1 MGPAGRQFGALIWK
15 NWLCRLRHPVLSL
28 AEFFWPCILFM
39 ILTVLRFQEPPRHRD
54 NCFLQPRDLPS
65 RGVFPFVQG
74 LLCNTGSTCR
84 NQSYEGAMEHHSRSS
99 RFWAAAGRPGK
110 VNDLAFLE
118 EVRELSEEVYDMVDK
133 AKILQELWAGRS
145 KGPDSSHGSSFLAMD
160 LNKTEE
166 VISKLEKLHQQ
177 PHIWNFLRLLP
188 RLYAHDTGVADRIR
202 TGIRLLQAALNS
214 LATLEDLD
222 WLPLDHRFST
232 ISEIALN
239 VTVSMLTF
247 LQERGV
253 ATPDLGYTLS
263 LKRLVWDPQ
272 KVQADLKSRFGFD
285 DLHAEQILNY
295 SAELQEIPTDGTLER
310 MVCSVLSRTSEDEAG
325 QEGHPGDCHPRWSAA
340 TDYLVHA
347 VSWLQVYKQV
357 FDQWQKGSLLQKV
370 LEGAARSLE
379 ALGNRFVEETEP
391 RKVLEALHTLLL
403 ILSDG
408 LAADDP
414 SGDHSSP
421 KTLLYLQK
429 LENVLRNLPPWPART
444 RLLPLYGA
452 LRNAIAQHLRFVQEV
467 LVCLERSANSSKLG
481 GPDHPKLEKGEFF
494 WELKQLLMKDTA
506 DRCLNASLSGREA
519 FLCPGVWEGLGGL
532 TCPQD
537 SFNKSSVLNKLLRSA
552 EDADR
557 LLRELIAGLTDTPVS
572 VPGGFLGWQ
581 EVETQLADMGL
592 SCTRLFRV
600 LGAAGSPGNSDLAGD
615 CEDQLLAAAVFHSL
629 EQVQL
634 SLEETSYWK
643 AFEGFIRKTCELVRY
658 VNAPESVQNGLSA
671 FSEESPCYEENMDWE
686 IITDNYF
693 DFLSNL
699 LKSPAASVARIL
711 NSSKELLLMEKRLHS
726 PEDEQMHFFLSL
738 VGFLEKLLPS
748 PFDSSRVPKSRDRP
762 SPTETLLNRSHLWVN
777 HSRSLER
784 DPSALDTQ
792 KLLELGRAVVSRAQA
807 LERLWTE
814 KESNDILT
822 FMELVLSEMNPKLL
836 ELWTDGISK
845 GERDT
850 LETLTTGLNFSV
862 PEDERVLSK
871 SFNFSQLFHSDWP
884 PSPSVKMDFVHLCE
898 TVLRSLYEF
907 GFLRQGQ
914 VSEALDVVCAL
925 RNLSERFSALPEPE
939 KREVA
944 KILTQLYLSVFQ
956 DKDSALLLQ
965 IYSSWFQSMSEFL
978 SIQGTDS
985 LLPSLAQISKH
996 ILDIIKQF
1004 HFQNIS
1010 EAFAFL
1016 YETTGVLEGISE
1028 GSYCQ
1033 QLLSFFNYLELQAQS
1048 LVSTQGPELE
1058 VIHATLTGLKQLL
1071 VANEDFRISF
1081 FQYMS
1086 QFFNGSG
1093 EALLG
1098 NECFALDSK
1107 NVSSMNYSTDRG
1119 SSFILPWA
1127 QILSNLSAN
1136 GSVFNEL
1143 MAVRCTVSWLQMW
1156 TDIWGSISQIFKFG
1170 VNIFT
1175 PLHDGLTQLLDEL
1188 EGDVKVSKSCQRMF
1202 PTHHPARLI
1211 LNLFKNVTQA
1221 DGFHDWD
1228 EFLSLRDLWVVVGDA
1243 LVSVKSLNPDQ
1254 VEKSLFT
1261 METALSQLKTFPLN
1275 TNASREF
1282 LYSLLD
1288 VFMELSDTSEYI
1300 DRDVQLLNHFLANNL
1315 TNHGVKFESVINE
1328 LRETMLLL
1336 RNVTRDQDLLS
1347 CANIFQNVTEFI
1359 LEDGLLYVNIS
1370 QRTLHIL
1377 ALLNSTFSSEDTI
1390 SRRKGCVAWVDI
1402 MNHLYMMYNSSVS
1415 QGYPRG
1421 IWKSF
1426 RDVENKIN
1434 STLKLVTGMLNIK
1447 DPHCLFNTS
1456 DPDCVNTVLKN
1467 VTDFLN
1473 VILTEVFEEE
1483 KVPKLEIL
1491 LTLLNDST
1499 DQVRMII
1506 NNLTR
1511 DFDFVSQSHWKRFTG
1526 FVLRPIEMSDDLPS
1540 RFKNLWL
1547 HLVALGKEVQK
1558 LMKAVSTHILES
1570 DSSSTSEKLFNV
1582 FATSLKEKDVN
1593 SLGNSLYQ
1601 LASYLAFNFSYDL
1614 QHPPQMSPHKIM
1626 KAVGLGIQLMRD
1638 VFNSLTPSVL
1648 HNIPRDAGNSQV
1660 FKKVTSLLRTLKK
1673 PDIDLLVDQ
1682 LVQMSEALTD
1692 FFKNVSRLG
1701 PGRLGANLL
1710 VGLLEK
1716 FVDSSHSWNVNHLLK
1731 LSRLFPKD
1739 DVNAVV
1745 DAYYV
1750 LPHAVKL
1757 LQRGVDKNITEILE
1771 DVYKFTVL
1779 HGISISNITKE
1790 DFAIVIKTLLDTV
1803 ELISDKPAILSEA
1816 LTCLPVVWCW
1826 NHTTSGSRQDPKVE
1840 ACKSHE
1846 LTSSS
1851 FYSKVARVL
1860 DLLHLSPVGGGLQC
1874 SDEGSQEEIS
1884 RTMVCVIH
1892 ELVDWTSIFLELS
1905 EVFHVQT
1912 SLVKTMREFWHKV
1925 LPFVPSSGNQSN
1937 GGISEV
1943 CPNGPLKQV
1952 ASQIIATLKS
1962 VSFTKVAPDEKIL
1975 DTLANLS
1982 KILNI
1987 NEGTEASVQ
1996 NKISLNLERIMKLP
2010 SGDQH
2015 LENGAHSVDS
2025 PFVMFLDANVTDSG
2039 LEAPSS
2045 FAKTSEATYNSSYFE
2060 ELWLEVEQ
2068 IMRELSHDFPIRH
2081 LLSEINK
2088 EIQMISSETVQNI
2101 TLQLARVFE
2110 SLGSL
2115 SLKTSE
2121 IIEDFLLGMKNWL
2134 HKRANK
2140 DDSRMIETLFL
2151 LTANENAT
2159 DDTALWI
2166 KDFATFLGFLKAIS
2180 REGDLDVAHLT
2191 QLLSQEQLTNLSL
2204 VQFLFESVL
2213 INSISKLAGSS
2224 LEAASNSSDTDLQI
2238 TNFLNLTL
2246 NQTPSGNGAG
2256 IILPPRSAVD
2266 FMEQLLQMFF
2276 SFLLEENSE
2285 NRLSLLLKA
2294 FHKDIAAEMSFVPKD
2309 KILEILSLDQ
2319 FLTILKDDR
2328 LMSIFSSLKDAIHQ
2342 LIQRPFILDNG
2353 QFHFDIHRGL
2363 KFMRD
2368 LFSAL
2373 PRETSGTNKSE
2384 DNLEFLTVVSHL
2396 LRHGNSSEDLFQLNH
2411 DLRSALQL
2419 VRETSTELAR
2429 LMDALTHSPHRG
2441 FRNVYPALREVI
2453 LANLTGLLSFIN
2465 NSFPLR
2471 NRTTLEMTKRFLG
2484 VLSRAGGKSGAPEPL
2499 LEMTD
2504 TVTLL
2509 VRDIADM
2516 RDLASWVNS
2525 AVELVRLA
2533 QKVSR
2538 KVATIFEAHFIS
2550 SANDTGKFF
2559 DSLYSVLQQSVR
2571 NAVNEI
2577 TTLKNVDRFLSEKI
2591 NNLLTL
2597 FLDLAFG
2604 MTGVTPNISQD
2615 SDIVNTSSSTFSH
2628 VNQSKDFSDISE
2640 EIAEFLT
2647 SVKINLGA
2655 MELLLV
2661 AFNNATQIF
2670 SMDSVNLWEE
2680 ILDCFVPISSII
2692 NQIDFL
2698 HPRPLPTHCCSQGTK
2713 WERTQEV
2720 ILFLDEMLSRDS
2732 TEIGTSLR
2740 MAIDLTLEALW
2751 SNLEKD
2757 NRSVFNLLLTL
2768 VQHPDDLLKA
2778 IETAGEVSG
2787 GTGDLSEALFSNAS
2801 LIPNVTR
2808 QQLEQSV
2815 QIVLRRIALLRKE
2828 FPLNNSQW
2836 VDSTRTL
2843 FQPIFESFINAATGK
2858 NTTSGKEESIE
2869 EVTADFPHILKPLSS
2884 FEKYLKELIALMECW
2899 QEVPLMDQSVA
2910 MCRIFQQP
2918 WKPPEAVA
2926 TLQKVTMLA
2935 LHLFL
2940 IFAENPSLTKD
2951 VMCAALSCQR
2961 GGAWR
2966 VLSPA
2971 LQAAA
2976 LAHGHYQEIEETWSS
2991 PLQLDCESL
3000 SRNLSST
3007 LANFK
3012 TSLEHATDQDCEC
3025 EPVLDLAQQRVHTL
3039 AQSLE
3044 ETWLSGNP
3052 VMAFLRNF
3060 TVTED
3065 VRVKDVMQNVSK
3077 LTRELQ
3083 SSIHVSNE
3091 TIHSVLEASISHS
3104 QVLWSILAVAL
3115 SGRCDLDALRLLLAF
3130 PEDGKSGSAVRE
3142 VCALPGPEVYSL
3154 IVSMSQNLNLRSFIY
3169 KTLMPL
3175 EASRVLSSLLDVVS
3189 RLSHLLAKAG
3199 HVLEYLPEFLRV
3211 NKITALLDMPDF
3223 QQDPQNGQAR
3233 SSAFG
3238 SFQSVMKKLCKE
3250 PASFFS
3256 TSNSFI
3262 NLPRVNELL
3271 GGDKEKFNIPE
3282 DSTPFCLNLYQEI
3295 LQSPNG
3301 ALVWSFLK
3309 PVLHGKILYTP
3320 NTPEINEIIGK
3331 ANYTFHFVDKLKTLT
3346 ETLLEVSSVFQ
3357 SGGSGQML
3365 SKLQA
3370 ALRNK
3375 FIRNFVESQLH
3386 IDVDKLMEKLQ
3397 TYGVKLD
3404 ELFAHGDTGHLR
3416 VLGRVLVNLSSCVVL
3431 NRFQALE
3438 SVASLESRARELMQQ
3453 NDFLASVIFN
3463 SSLGSGDLGTPS
3475 LRPPP
3480 HVTYTIRT
3488 SVLHSMRTD
3497 LVKNP
3502 FWKFHPQSLPA
3513 DVFKYNYIFVPLQ
3526 DMIERAII
3534 SVQTG
3539 QEAEEPAT
3547 QTQAMPYPCHTRDLF
3562 LNNVGFFFPLIMMLT
3577 WMVSVAS
3584 MVRKLVY
3591 EREIQIEEY
3600 VRMMGVH
3607 PTIFFLAWFL
3617 ENMAMLAVSS
3627 AALAVVLKVS
3637 GIFAH
3642 SNACIIFLFL
3652 LDFAVSVVM
3661 LSYFLST
3668 FFSQANTAALCTS
3681 LVYMISFLPYIVLLV
3696 LRNQLSV
3703 VIQTFLCL
3711 LSTTAFG
3718 QGVFFVT
3725 FLEGQEAGIQWN
3737 NMYQPLEQ
3745 TGVTFGWV
3753 SWMILFD
3760 SGLYFVCGWYLNNL
3774 LPGTFGLRKPWYFP
3788 FTASYWRNL
3797 GGFVAK
3803 RPHAPSSNL
3812 SFSSENFDDKG
3823 SSLQIGE
3830 GKPGG
3835 PPGVALLSVTKEY
3848 ECHKAAVRD
3857 LTLTFHRG
3865 QITALL
3871 GTNGA
3876 GKTTVISMLT
3886 GLHPPT
3892 SGTITVNGRN
3902 LQTDL
3907 SAIRRELGVCPQRDV
3922 LFDNLTVL
3930 EHLVLFASIKAPQW
3944 TRKELCQQVN
3954 RTLRDVELTLHRHK
3968 QTRVLSGGMKRKL
3981 AIGIAFI
3988 GASGT
3993 VVLDEPT
4000 SGVDPCSRRSIW
4012 DILLK
4017 YREGRTIIFTTHH
4030 LDEAEALGDRVA
4042 LLQHGRLRCCGP
4054 PFCLTQA
4061 YGQGLS
4067 LTLSK
4072 QPSALETDDLKH
4084 VARATSLIQTYIP
4097 QAFLKDSSGAE
4108 LVYGI
4113 PKDADRACFKG
4124 LFQTLEQNL
4133 DHLHLTGFGIS
4144 DATLEEVFLTL
4155 LQGSKKQSDAALGAS
4170 VEPRD
4175 HGPPEHCGAPSG
4187 IPRPPW
4193 PLVQAGA
4200 LLVKRFQHTRRAW
4213 KSSLSD
4219 LLLPVLFVALA
4230 MGLFM
4235 VRPLAIEYPPLKLTP
4250 GHYDTAETYFFSS
4263 GAEDQELIHVLL
4275 RAFADED
4282 PLCDGLNPNLHPDPK
4297 NSSCWRVDPPSHPQV
4312 QDSCTCLTCP
4322 NRSAG
4327 APYLTNRLGH
4337 TLLNLSAF
4345 RLEEYLL
4352 VPSEKSRLGGWSFG
4366 VRIPDQV
4373 QGADANTSEG
4383 NSVAKVWYS
4392 QKGFH
4397 SLPSYLNHLN
4407 NLILWTHLPP
4417 AADWR
4422 QYGVT
4427 LYSHPYGG
4435 ALLNEDKIMESIRQC
4450 GVALCI
4456 VLGFSILSAS
4466 IGSSVVRDRV
4476 TGAKRLQHIS
4486 GLGYRTYWLANFLYD
4501 MIFYLVSVGLCVTVI
4516 AAFQLTAFTFRKNLA
4531 ATALLLGLFGY
4542 ATLPWMY
4549 LMSRIFSSS
4558 DVAFI
4563 SYVSLNFIFG
4573 LCTLLMTIMPRL
4585 LAIISKAQS
4594 LQNIYDVL
4602 KWVFAVFPQFCLGQ
4616 GLIELCYNQLKYDLT
4631 HSFGVDS
4638 YVSPFEMNFL
4648 GWTFVQLASQGTVL
4662 LILRVLLHWDLLQ
4675 RPRGHAAIQGTVTS
4689 SKDIDVEREQIR
4701 VLKGRTSE
4709 DLLVLCNLSKSY
4721 GGFFRKTTAVQDI
4734 SVGIRRGECF
4744 GLLGVNGAGK
4754 STTFKMLNGD
4764 TPPTSGHVVARTP
4777 TGETVDLS
4785 LAGAAGVRMGY
4796 CPQQDALDEFLTGW
4810 EHLRYYC
4817 TLRGV
4822 PNSCISQVAG
4832 DLVRR
4837 LHLEAHV
4844 DKLVATYS
4852 GGTKRKLSTALALLG
4867 RPDLLLLDEPSSGM
4881 DPCSKRFLW
4890 DAIRQE
4896 VRQGCAVVLTSHSME
4911 ECQALCTRLAIMVNG
4926 SFRCLGSP
4934 QHLKSRFGDGYTVKI
4949 WLCKETSPHSVVSDC
4964 LKLHFPGIQFKG
4976 QRLNLLEY
4984 HVPKQWECLADL
4996 FRVLEGNKT
5005 FLSIQRYSINQTTL
5019 EQVFINFVTEQQ
5031 KASPCTRAPS
5041 TGCHQPDHLPI

>member
-84 NQSYEGAMEHHSRSS
+84 NQSYEGATEHHSRSS

-118 EVRELSEEVYDMVDK
+118 EVRELAEEVYDVMDK

-145 KGPDSSHGSSFLAMD
+145 KGPDSPHGSSFLAID

-247 LQERGV
+247 LQEQGA

-263 LKRLVWDPQ
+263 LKKLVWDPQ

-295 SAELQEIPTDGTLER
+295 SVELQEIPTDGTLER

-379 ALGNRFVEETEP
+379 ALGDQFVEETEP

-421 KTLLYLQK
+421 KTHSFQPEEVGNPAAHACSGHRGCRLYRQD
-429 LENVLRNLPPWPART
+429 
-444 RLLPLYGA
+444 LLPQGDEM
-452 LRNAIAQHLRFVQEV
+452 R
-467 LVCLERSANSSKLG
+467 ERLAG
-481 GPDHPKLEKGEFF
+481 
-494 WELKQLLMKDTA
+494 
-506 DRCLNASLSGREA
+506 
-519 FLCPGVWEGLGGL
+519 
-532 TCPQD
+532 
-537 SFNKSSVLNKLLRSA
+537 
-552 EDADR
+552 DR

-600 LGAAGSPGNSDLAGD
+600 LGAAGSPGNNDFAGD

-699 LKSPAASVARIL
+699 LKSPAASIARIL

-738 VGFLEKLLPS
+738 VGFLEKLLPN
-748 PFDSSRVPKSRDRP
+748 PFDSPRVPKSRDRP
-762 SPTETLLNRSHLWVN
+762 SPTKTLLNTSHLWVN

-792 KLLELGRAVVSRAQA
+792 KLLELGKAVIARAQA

-814 KESNDILT
+814 KESHDILR

-898 TVLRSLYEF
+898 TVLSSLYEF

-1033 QLLSFFNYLELQAQS
+1033 QLLSFFNYLELQARS

-1086 QFFNGSG
+1086 QFFNGSV

-1107 NVSSMNYSTDRG
+1107 NVSSVNYSTDRG

-1300 DRDVQLLNHFLANNL
+1300 DRDVQLLNHFLSNNL
-1315 TNHGVKFESVINE
+1315 TNHGMKFESVIKE

-1336 RNVTRDQDLLS
+1336 RNVSRDQDLLS

-1377 ALLNSTFSSEDTI
+1377 AMLNSTFSSEDTS

-1447 DPHCLFNTS
+1447 DPHCSFNMS

-1526 FVLRPIEMSDDLPS
+1526 FVLRPKEMSDDLPS

-1614 QHPPQMSPHKIM
+1614 QHPPQMSPHKIT

-1682 LVQMSEALTD
+1682 LVQMNEALTD

-1790 DFAIVIKTLLDTV
+1790 DFAIVLKTLLDTV

-1840 ACKSHE
+1840 ACRSHE

-1851 FYSKVARVL
+1851 FYRKVARVL

-1937 GGISEV
+1937 GGISEL
-1943 CPNGPLKQV
+1943 CPHGPLKQV

-2010 SGDQH
+2010 SGDRH

-2039 LEAPSS
+2039 LEAPS
-2045 FAKTSEATYNSSYFE
+2045 FTKTSEVTYNSSYFE

-2068 IMRELSHDFPIRH
+2068 IMTELSHDFPIRH
-2081 LLSEINK
+2081 LVSEINK
-2088 EIQMISSETVQNI
+2088 EIQMINSETVHNI

-2140 DDSRMIETLFL
+2140 HDSRMIETLFL
-2151 LTANENAT
+2151 LTANKNAT

-2238 TNFLNLTL
+2238 TNFINLTL

-2266 FMEQLLQMFF
+2266 FMEQLLQTFF

-2328 LMSIFSSLKDAIHQ
+2328 LMSIFSSLKDAIHH

-2384 DNLEFLTVVSHL
+2384 DNLEFLMVVSHL

-2484 VLSRAGGKSGAPEPL
+2484 VLSRAGGGSGAPEPL

-2504 TVTLL
+2504 TMTLL

-2516 RDLASWVNS
+2516 RDLASSVNS

-2550 SANDTGKFF
+2550 SANDTVKFF

-2577 TTLKNVDRFLSEKI
+2577 MTLKNVDRFPSEKI
-2591 NNLLTL
+2591 NNLLTP

-2670 SMDSVNLWEE
+2670 HMDSVNLWEE

-2698 HPRPLPTHCCSQGTK
+2698 HPRPLPTHCCPQGTK

-2732 TEIGTSLR
+2732 TEIGTYLR

-2815 QIVLRRIALLRKE
+2815 QIMLRRIALLRKE

-2836 VDSTRTL
+2836 VDSMRTL

-2869 EVTADFPHILKPLSS
+2869 EVMADFPYILKPLSS
-2884 FEKYLKELIALMECW
+2884 FEKYLKELIALTECW

-2918 WKPPEAVA
+2918 RKPPEAVA

-2940 IFAENPSLTKD
+2940 ILAGGLFL
-2951 VMCAALSCQR
+2951 ALCRRSGFGCLR
-2961 GGAWR
+2961 DG
-2966 VLSPA
+2966 
-2971 LQAAA
+2971 
-2976 LAHGHYQEIEETWSS
+2976 
-2991 PLQLDCESL
+2991 
-3000 SRNLSST
+3000 
-3007 LANFK
+3007 
-3012 TSLEHATDQDCEC
+3012 
-3025 EPVLDLAQQRVHTL
+3025 L

-3175 EASRVLSSLLDVVS
+3175 EASRVLSSLLDVLS

-3211 NKITALLDMPDF
+3211 NKITALLDTPDF

-3256 TSNSFI
+3256 GSNSFI

-3331 ANYTFHFVDKLKTLT
+3331 ANYTFHFLDKLKTLT

-3397 TYGVKLD
+3397 TYGV
-3404 ELFAHGDTGHLR
+3404 
-3416 VLGRVLVNLSSCVVL
+3416 
-3431 NRFQALE
+3431 
-3438 SVASLESRARELMQQ
+3438 
-3453 NDFLASVIFN
+3453 IFN
-3463 SSLGSGDLGTPS
+3463 SSLGSRDLGTPS

-3502 FWKFHPQSLPA
+3502 FWKFHPQNLPA

-3607 PTIFFLAWFL
+3607 PTILFLAWFL
-3617 ENMAMLAVSS
+3617 ENMAMLAISS
-3627 AALAVVLKVS
+3627 AALAIILKVS

-3703 VIQTFLCL
+3703 VIQTFL
-3711 LSTTAFG
+3711 
-3718 QGVFFVT
+3718 VR
-3725 FLEGQEAGIQWN
+3725 IQWN

-3797 GGFVAK
+3797 GGFLAK

-3823 SSLQIGE
+3823 SSLPIGE

-3848 ECHKAAVRD
+3848 ERHKAAVRD

-3865 QITALL
+3865 QITVLL

-3954 RTLRDVELTLHRHK
+3954 RTLRDVELTPHRHK

-4072 QPSALETDDLKH
+4072 QPSAPETDDLKH
-4084 VARATSLIQTYIP
+4084 VTRATSLIQTYIP
-4097 QAFLKDSSGAE
+4097 QAFLRDSSGAE

-4155 LQGSKKQSDAALGAS
+4155 LQGSKKQSDAALGAG

-4175 HGPPEHCGAPSG
+4175 HGPPEHCKDHFGNLG
-4187 IPRPPW
+4187 RPATQNVSIT
-4193 PLVQAGA
+4193 LAQAGA

-4213 KSSLSD
+4213 RSSLSD

-4235 VRPLAIEYPPLKLTP
+4235 VRPLAIDYPPLKLTP

-4263 GAEDQELIHVLL
+4263 GTEDQELIHVLL

-4282 PLCDGLNPNLHPDPK
+4282 PLCDDAPKK
-4297 NSSCWRVDPPSHPQV
+4297 NSSCWRVDPSSHPQV
-4312 QDSCTCLTCP
+4312 QDSCTCLTCL

-4327 APYLTNRLGH
+4327 APYLTNHLGH

-4345 RLEEYLL
+4345 HLEEYLL

-4501 MIFYLVSVGLCVTVI
+4501 MCSLEP
-4516 AAFQLTAFTFRKNLA
+4516 RK
-4531 ATALLLGLFGY
+4531 Y

-4602 KWVFAVFPQFCLGQ
+4602 KWVFIVFPQFCLGQ
-4616 GLIELCYNQLKYDLT
+4616 GLIELCYNQIKYDLT

-4675 RPRGHAAIQGTVTS
+4675 RPRGHAAIQGTVTF
-4689 SKDIDVEREQIR
+4689 SKDVDVEREQIR

-4721 GGFFRKTTAVQDI
+4721 GGFFKKTTAVQDI
-4734 SVGIRRGECF
+4734 SMGIRRGECF

-4785 LAGAAGVRMGY
+4785 LAGTAGVRMGY

-4822 PNSCISQVAG
+4822 PNSCISQVAR

-4867 RPDLLLLDEPSSGM
+4867 RPDLLLLGAVGLWMCVWLASGFM
-4881 DPCSKRFLW
+4881 WGMWLAWPLCGLYRVYV
-4890 DAIRQE
+4890 QP
-4896 VRQGCAVVLTSHSME
+4896 HME

-5005 FLSIQRYSINQTTL
+5005 FLNIQRYSINQTTL

>member
-84 NQSYEGAMEHHSRSS
+84 NQSYEGATEHHSRHSVPLIFTPFKLLTQRTDFQILS
-99 RFWAAAGRPGK
+99 VPNSDIPGTSLYGK
-110 VNDLAFLE
+110 LLVLF
-118 EVRELSEEVYDMVDK
+118 SC
-133 AKILQELWAGRS
+133 Q
-145 KGPDSSHGSSFLAMD
+145 MD

-232 ISEIALN
+232 VSEIALN
-239 VTVSMLTF
+239 VTLSMLTF
-247 LQERGV
+247 LQERGA
-253 ATPDLGYTLS
+253 ATPGYTLS
-263 LKRLVWDPQ
+263 LKNLVWDPQ

-379 ALGNRFVEETEP
+379 ALGDRFVEETEP

-452 LRNAIAQHLRFVQEV
+452 LRNSIAQRLRFVQG
-467 LVCLERSANSSKLG
+467 KLAWG
-481 GPDHPKLEKGEFF
+481 HLSPSLSPLPLFF
-494 WELKQLLMKDTA
+494 TFQLLMKDTA
-506 DRCLNASLSGREA
+506 DRCLNSSLSGREA

-552 EDADR
+552 EDAVSK
-557 LLRELIAGLTDTPVS
+557 LIAGLTDMPDS

-592 SCTRLFRV
+592 SCTRLFQV

-658 VNAPESVQNGLSA
+658 VNAPESVQNGLSG
-671 FSEESPCYEENMDWE
+671 ESVV
-686 IITDNYF
+686 F
-693 DFLSNL
+693 
-699 LKSPAASVARIL
+699 PAGPIL

-726 PEDEQMHFFLSL
+726 LEDEQMHFFLSL
-738 VGFLEKLLPS
+738 VGFLEKLLPN
-748 PFDSSRVPKSRDRP
+748 PFDSPRVPKSRDRP
-762 SPTETLLNRSHLWVN
+762 SPTETLLNTSHLWVN

-792 KLLELGRAVVSRAQA
+792 KLLELGKAVIARAQT

-814 KESNDILT
+814 KESNDILR

-836 ELWTDGISK
+836 ELWMDGISK

-898 TVLRSLYEF
+898 TVLSSLYEF

-1071 VANEDFRISF
+1071 VANKDFRISF

-1086 QFFNGSG
+1086 QFFNGSV

-1107 NVSSMNYSTDRG
+1107 NVSSVNYSTDRG

-1127 QILSNLSAN
+1127 QILSNQSAN

-1300 DRDVQLLNHFLANNL
+1300 DRDVQLLNHFLSNNL

-1336 RNVTRDQDLLS
+1336 RNVSRDQDLLS

-1377 ALLNSTFSSEDTI
+1377 AMLNSTFSSEDTI

-1447 DPHCLFNTS
+1447 DSHCSFNMS

-1526 FVLRPIEMSDDLPS
+1526 FVLRPIEMSGDLPS

-1558 LMKAVSTHILES
+1558 LMKAVSTHILER

-1601 LASYLAFNFSYDL
+1601 LASYLAFNFSHDL
-1614 QHPPQMSPHKIM
+1614 QHPPQMSPHKIT

-1660 FKKVTSLLRTLKK
+1660 LKKVTSLLRTLKK

-1701 PGRLGANLL
+1701 PGHLGANLL

-1840 ACKSHE
+1840 ACRSHE

-1912 SLVKTMREFWHKV
+1912 SLVKTMGEFWHKV

-1937 GGISEV
+1937 GGISEL
-1943 CPNGPLKQV
+1943 CPRGPLKQV

-2010 SGDQH
+2010 SGDRH

-2039 LEAPSS
+2039 LKAPSS
-2045 FAKTSEATYNSSYFE
+2045 FTKTSEATYNSSYFE

-2068 IMRELSHDFPIRH
+2068 IMTELSHDFPIRH

-2088 EIQMISSETVQNI
+2088 EIQMISSETVHNI

-2140 DDSRMIETLFL
+2140 DDSRMIGTLFL

-2159 DDTALWI
+2159 DDTALWT

-2180 REGDLDVAHLT
+2180 REGDLDIAHLT

-2224 LEAASNSSDTDLQI
+2224 LEAASNSSDTDFQI
-2238 TNFLNLTL
+2238 TNFINLTL
-2246 NQTPSGNGAG
+2246 NQTPSGNG
-2256 IILPPRSAVD
+2256 
-2266 FMEQLLQMFF
+2266 
-2276 SFLLEENSE
+2276 ENSE
-2285 NRLSLLLKA
+2285 NRLSLL
-2294 FHKDIAAEMSFVPKD
+2294 FVPKD

-2328 LMSIFSSLKDAIHQ
+2328 LMSIFSSLKDAIHH

-2373 PRETSGTNKSE
+2373 PRETLGTNKSE

-2429 LMDALTHSPHRG
+2429 LMDALAHSPHRG

-2484 VLSRAGGKSGAPEPL
+2484 VLSRAGGESGAPEPL

-2516 RDLASWVNS
+2516 RDLASSVNS

-2550 SANDTGKFF
+2550 SANDTVKFF

-2591 NNLLTL
+2591 NNLLTP

-2698 HPRPLPTHCCSQGTK
+2698 HPRPLPTHCCPQGTK

-2732 TEIGTSLR
+2732 TEIGTYLR

-2815 QIVLRRIALLRKE
+2815 QIMLRRIALLRKE

-2869 EVTADFPHILKPLSS
+2869 EVMADFPYILKPLSS
-2884 FEKYLKELIALMECW
+2884 FEKYLKELIALTECW

-2918 WKPPEAVA
+2918 RKPPEAVA

-2940 IFAENPSLTKD
+2940 ILAENPSLTKD
-2951 VMCAALSCQR
+2951 IMCAALSCQR

-3025 EPVLDLAQQRVHTL
+3025 EPVLDLAQQRVL

-3130 PEDGKSGSAVRE
+3130 PEDGKSESAVRE

-3169 KTLMPL
+3169 KTLLPL

-3199 HVLEYLPEFLRV
+3199 YVLEYLPEFLRV
-3211 NKITALLDMPDF
+3211 NKITALLDTPDF
-3223 QQDPQNGQAR
+3223 QQVCNGQAR

-3238 SFQSVMKKLCKE
+3238 SFQSVMKKICKE
-3250 PASFFS
+3250 PTSFFS
-3256 TSNSFI
+3256 SSNSFI

-3397 TYGVKLD
+3397 TYGKWLD

-3416 VLGRVLVNLSSCVVL
+3416 VLGRILVNLSSCVVL

-3502 FWKFHPQSLPA
+3502 FWKFHPQNLPA

-3607 PTIFFLAWFL
+3607 PTILFLAWFL
-3617 ENMAMLAVSS
+3617 ENMAMLAISS
-3627 AALAVVLKVS
+3627 AALAIILKVS

-3696 LRNQLSV
+3696 LRNHLSV

-3718 QGVFFVT
+3718 QGVFLVT

-3760 SGLYFVCGWYLNNL
+3760 SGLYFVCGWYLDNL

-3788 FTASYWRNL
+3788 FTESYWRNL
-3797 GGFVAK
+3797 GGFLAK

-3823 SSLQIGE
+3823 SSLPIGE

-3848 ECHKAAVRD
+3848 ERHKAAVRD

-3865 QITALL
+3865 QISALL

-3907 SAIRRELGVCPQRDV
+3907 SAIRRELGVCLQRDV

-3954 RTLRDVELTLHRHK
+3954 RTLRDVELTPHRHK

-3988 GASGT
+3988 GGSGT

-4072 QPSALETDDLKH
+4072 QPSAPETDDLKH

-4144 DATLEEVFLTL
+4144 DATLEEVFLML
-4155 LQGSKKQSDAALGAS
+4155 LQGSKKQSDAALGAG

-4175 HGPPEHCGAPSG
+4175 HGPPEHCKYPTRLCGAPSR

-4193 PLVQAGA
+4193 PLAQAGA

-4213 KSSLSD
+4213 RSSLSD

-4235 VRPLAIEYPPLKLTP
+4235 VRPLAIDYPPLKLTP
-4250 GHYDTAETYFFSS
+4250 GHYDTAETYFF
-4263 GAEDQELIHVLL
+4263 
-4275 RAFADED
+4275 R
-4282 PLCDGLNPNLHPDPK
+4282 K

-4312 QDSCTCLTCP
+4312 QDSCTCLTCL

-4422 QYGVT
+4422 QYDAC
-4427 LYSHPYGG
+4427 LSCDPDE
-4435 ALLNEDKIMESIRQC
+4435 LLCCARSMESIRQC

-4602 KWVFAVFPQFCLGQ
+4602 KWVFTVFPQFCLGQ
-4616 GLIELCYNQLKYDLT
+4616 GLIELCYNQIKYDLT

-4675 RPRGHAAIQGTVTS
+4675 RPRYAAIQGTVTF

-4721 GGFFRKTTAVQDI
+4721 GGFFKKTTAVQDI

-4777 TGETVDLS
+4777 TGFALT
-4785 LAGAAGVRMGY
+4785 AG
-4796 CPQQDALDEFLTGW
+4796 
-4810 EHLRYYC
+4810 
-4817 TLRGV
+4817 
-4822 PNSCISQVAG
+4822 
-4832 DLVRR
+4832 
-4837 LHLEAHV
+4837 
-4844 DKLVATYS
+4844 
-4852 GGTKRKLSTALALLG
+4852 
-4867 RPDLLLLDEPSSGM
+4867 
-4881 DPCSKRFLW
+4881 
-4890 DAIRQE
+4890 
-4896 VRQGCAVVLTSHSME
+4896 
-4911 ECQALCTRLAIMVNG
+4911 G
-4926 SFRCLGSP
+4926 SF
-4934 QHLKSRFGDGYTVKI
+4934 QFGDGYTVKI

-5019 EQVFINFVTEQQ
+5019 EQVFRSQMLNRLSHPGTPHPY
-5031 KASPCTRAPS
+5031 PCS
-5041 TGCHQPDHLPI
+5041 